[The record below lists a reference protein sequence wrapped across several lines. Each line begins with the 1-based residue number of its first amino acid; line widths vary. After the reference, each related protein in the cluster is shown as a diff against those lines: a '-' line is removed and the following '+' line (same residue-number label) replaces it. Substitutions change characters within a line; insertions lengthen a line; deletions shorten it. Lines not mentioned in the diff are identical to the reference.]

1 MTIQVK
7 LTPAL
12 EKFAEDLVAQGRYAD
27 IDAVVLS
34 SLTLLQS
41 REAERLALRRSIDE
55 AIAESK
61 RDGYVT
67 LDELMVELD
76 AIIEAAEAEQAAAA
90 HG

>member
-12 EKFAEDLVAQGRYAD
+12 EKFAEDLVAEGRYAD
-27 IDAVVLS
+27 IDAVVRS

-55 AIAESK
+55 AIAESE

>member
-12 EKFAEDLVAQGRYAD
+12 EKFAEDLVAEGRYAD
-27 IDAVVLS
+27 IDAVVRS

-55 AIAESK
+55 AIAESE

-76 AIIEAAEAEQAAAA
+76 AIIETAEAEQAAAA

>member
-12 EKFAEDLVAQGRYAD
+12 EKFAEDLVAEGRYAD
-27 IDAVVLS
+27 IDAVVRS

-41 REAERLALRRSIDE
+41 REAERHALRRSIDE
-55 AIAESK
+55 AIAESE